1 MAPRD
6 GPRRTPAGI
15 ADGSNAAQGAL
26 GQRRDGR
33 ARSPT
38 ARGGLPHRL
47 PDNPAPQPVAH
58 VPARSRR
65 LPRYWAGP
73 DRPIAV
79 RQLVSYGPRYTRAE
93 GAPRSQPAALIEEQ
107 AQHRPR
113 RTRWPDSLIALPGA
127 CCAPGVGR
135 RPAIHRQRHARHRPP
150 TRAAVR
156 RPPRRPGPAHRG
168 GAAVC
173 PHRCV
178 PTSGRPRHPTKRT
191 TGSSEQALL
200 MAVRHQHEDPRR
212 DVPSA
217 HPVFHV
223 KPRPPHTRFGGTTES
238 AMGWPVS
245 TRQTRPQPTTT
256 TSASDLL

>member
-1 MAPRD
+1 VDVAAAPPPERGPLD
-6 GPRRTPAGI
+6 RAATRERHGPRRTPAGI

-38 ARGGLPHRL
+38 ARGGHPHRL

-93 GAPRSQPAALIEEQ
+93 GAPRSQHAALIEEQ

-150 TRAAVR
+150 TRAAVVAR
-156 RPPRRPGPAHRG
+156 RG
-168 GAAVC
+168 GRA
-173 PHRCV
+173 PHTGAERLSV
-178 PTSGRPRHPTKRT
+178 RTGASRRADDRDIQQSGRRGVRSKR
-191 TGSSEQALL
+191 SLW
-200 MAVRHQHEDPRR
+200 
-212 DVPSA
+212 PSA
-217 HPVFHV
+217 
-223 KPRPPHTRFGGTTES
+223 T
-238 AMGWPVS
+238 S
-245 TRQTRPQPTTT
+245 TRTRVATFLRRTPCFT
-256 TSASDLL
+256 